1 MGTYLSVCELQLC
14 ASVLDGV
21 SGGRVYL
28 PFSPACVRGAS
39 V

>member
-21 SGGRVYL
+21 SGGECIYHLVQL
-28 PFSPACVRGAS
+28 V
-39 V
+39 